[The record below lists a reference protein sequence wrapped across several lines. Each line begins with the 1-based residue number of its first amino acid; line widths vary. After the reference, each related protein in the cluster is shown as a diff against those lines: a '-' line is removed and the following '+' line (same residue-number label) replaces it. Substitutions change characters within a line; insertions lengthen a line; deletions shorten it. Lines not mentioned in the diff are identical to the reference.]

1 MSGSDHSM
9 RASQHPEGVER
20 RQWLTLAVLSL
31 ALAIVII
38 DATIVNTAIPSIR
51 REFAASLRDV
61 EWSALYSLVF
71 GAFMLTW
78 GRFSDAFGRRRIF
91 RAESRMR
98 DVGVVTN

>member
-1 MSGSDHSM
+1 MSGSDLSV
-9 RASQHPEGVER
+9 RARQHPEGVER

-31 ALAIVII
+31 VLAIVII

-61 EWSALYSLVF
+61 EWISALYSLVF

-78 GRFSDAFGRRRIF
+78 GRFSDAP
-91 RAESRMR
+91 
-98 DVGVVTN
+98 